1 MAHEWRD
8 TDDRVMP
15 PIMRFA
21 ELPEVQAGGE
31 QRPVDAGRE
40 LLHAGIESVAPR
52 GTWRGL
58 DDACVE
64 IRFDQPNQRGQAF
77 PAHHAVRIQHAHV
90 TIVLPPAPAEISEV
104 AALAFDPVLAPS
116 IKNAA
121 EATDRAAHVNPG
133 GDFSNADIRLVG
145 I

>member
-21 ELPEVQAGGE
+21 ELPQVQAGGE
-31 QRPVDAGRE
+31 QRPVEAGRE

-58 DDACVE
+58 DDACVGV
-64 IRFDQPNQRGQAF
+64 RLDQPNQRGQAF
-77 PAHHAVRIQHAHV
+77 PAQKVVRIQYGQA
-90 TIVLPPAPAEISEV
+90 TNARPTAPA
-104 AALAFDPVLAPS
+104 
-116 IKNAA
+116 
-121 EATDRAAHVNPG
+121 
-133 GDFSNADIRLVG
+133 
-145 I
+145 